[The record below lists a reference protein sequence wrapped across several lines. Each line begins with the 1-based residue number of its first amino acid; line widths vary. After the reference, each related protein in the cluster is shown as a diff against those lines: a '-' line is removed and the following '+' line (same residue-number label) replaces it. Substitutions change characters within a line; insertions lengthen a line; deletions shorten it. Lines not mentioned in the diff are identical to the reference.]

1 MFEFVGTFEH
11 VNIGLTGDVADH
23 SVVFIVVYIAAFV
36 FLVPVPVP
44 VLVPVLV
51 LVLVPVLVLV
61 LYLARKTSA
70 KGFLRLTCMCGTA
83 SRARS

>member
-1 MFEFVGTFEH
+1 MFEYVGTFEH

-36 FLVPVPVP
+36 FLVPVP

>member
-1 MFEFVGTFEH
+1 MFEYVGTFEH

-23 SVVFIVVYIAAFV
+23 SVVFIVVYIDAFV
-36 FLVPVPVP
+36 FLVPVP

>member
-1 MFEFVGTFEH
+1 MFEYVGTFEH

-36 FLVPVPVP
+36 FPVPVP